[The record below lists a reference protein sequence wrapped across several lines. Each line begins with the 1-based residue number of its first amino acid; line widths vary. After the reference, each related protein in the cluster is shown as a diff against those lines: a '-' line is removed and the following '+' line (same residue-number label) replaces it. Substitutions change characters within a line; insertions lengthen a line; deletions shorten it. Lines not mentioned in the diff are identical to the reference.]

1 MLYTTATGLDNCC
14 YLEPTENHKL
24 FIDRKQKIINFI
36 EVMDNRFSNIFNL
49 TEDQAIA
56 LLKKPLNTEDGTS
69 ERYVGAA
76 HLINFPTQ
84 RSIQALIEAIQDRD
98 PALEN
103 RIARRKAVESLG
115 RLKAIAALPTLKSCL
130 VDEDTLTVEN
140 AVWAIGEIRTEDE
153 SILEAI
159 AELLTKPNQTYRII
173 IHTLANFDYKSAI
186 NRIKPFTSNDDEPTS
201 SAAIASLARLT
212 GDYSQMDRVVEFLQH
227 SNINARRACIQDL
240 IDAEYYPAISAI
252 AKAPISVAFR
262 LRGIRLLAAKGLAAD
277 KITFAD
283 IESSLDQIIRDRP
296 QDIEMVHEYDQPPSL
311 EFLIRE
317 LYHTDFGR
325 CYLAGKTLLETYPN
339 EAPDALLQT
348 YEEEAHNDYGAHFHV
363 VKLLGLLNYQ
373 PGYDLILE
381 ALHNTSP
388 QFQKSRAA
396 AAIALGNLNAT
407 QAIPILKE
415 TLDTPIFDLK
425 YACLLALEQ
434 LGDNC
439 WSIVADDHNPLIKA
453 KANQNA
459 N

>member
-1 MLYTTATGLDNCC
+1 
-14 YLEPTENHKL
+14 
-24 FIDRKQKIINFI
+24 
-36 EVMDNRFSNIFNL
+36 MDNRFSNIFNL

-76 HLINFPTQ
+76 HLINFPTE
-84 RSIQALIEAIQDRD
+84 RSIDALIEAIQDRD

-115 RLKAIAALPTLKSCL
+115 RLKAVKAMPVLKSCL
-130 VDEDTLTVEN
+130 NDEDPLTVEN
-140 AVWAIGEIRTEDE
+140 AVWAIGEIGTEDN

-159 AELLTKPNQTYRII
+159 ADLLTKPNQTYRVI
-173 IHTLANFDYKSAI
+173 IHTLANFDYKPAI
-186 NRIKPFTSNDDEPTS
+186 SRIEPFTDDRDETIA

-212 GDYSQMDRVVEFLQH
+212 GNLSQMDRLTEFLQH

-240 IDAEYYPAISAI
+240 IDVEYYPAISAI

-262 LRGIRLLAAKGLAAD
+262 LRGIRLLAAKGLAAG
-277 KITFAD
+277 KISFAE
-283 IESSLDQIIRDRP
+283 IEPSLDRIVRDRP
-296 QDIEMVHEYDQPPSL
+296 QDIEMVHEYDQAPSI

-325 CYLAGKTLLETYPN
+325 CYLAGKTLLSIYPK
-339 EAPDALLQT
+339 EAMDALLQT
-348 YEEEAHNDYGAHFHV
+348 YAEEAHNDYGAHFHV
-363 VKLLGLLNYQ
+363 IKLLGLLNHQ
-373 PGYDLILE
+373 PSYDLIVE

-396 AAIALGNLNAT
+396 AAIALGNLQAK

-415 TLDTPIFDLK
+415 TLNTPIFDLK

-434 LGDNC
+434 LGESC
-439 WSIVADDHNPLIKA
+439 WSEVADDQNLLIKA
-453 KANQNA
+453 KANHKMN
-459 N
+459 